1 MKALSVPNIVM
12 SAVCVTITL
21 YELAA
26 WLRSRGRRQDL
37 AFIALAFGGALYNFA
52 CAGEYGVFLPVQ
64 SEPWMRMQAAT
75 LNLTALAFAWYFFER
90 TGRIGRR
97 TLGLIALALGLFAL
111 AQILPLGSLTWIAS
125 RPAIIHIA
133 LPFGIRFSYLE
144 VDAGPLTLAAYF
156 FGFGLLV
163 YLWWIALG
171 YRASGARREARPL
184 LGMLAIVSLAYAND
198 FAVGN
203 GYYSFIYT
211 VEYAWLVVVVL
222 VGQRHSREIMDAA
235 LAKRALQESERRLI
249 ALLQE
254 KDLLLKEVHHRVKNN
269 LQIVSSLLFL
279 QGRRAEDPR
288 FRELLQDCRNQVAS
302 MALIHED
309 LYRSKDLMSVD
320 FGTYAH
326 TLVSRLLG
334 LYREEGGV
342 SLSFE
347 AESLRIGI
355 DQAIPL
361 GLILNELCTNTL
373 KHAFPPERVGDPPT
387 IFVTLR
393 RSGPKR
399 VALVVADNG
408 IGVPEDFDPAETAS
422 FGMKIVHKLA
432 DQLGAELCI
441 GSESGP
447 GARFE
452 LEFPAAGP
460 SGDPAAGA
468 A

>member
-26 WLRSRGRRQDL
+26 WLRTRDKRQDL

-52 CAGEYGVFLPVQ
+52 CAGEYGVSLPAESV
-64 SEPWMRMQAAT
+64 PWLRMQAAT

-97 TLGLIALALGLFAL
+97 ALTRIALVLSLFAL
-111 AQILPLGSLTWIAS
+111 TQILPLGSLDWIAS
-125 RPAIIHIA
+125 RPSVLDIA

-144 VDAGPLTLAAYF
+144 VDAGPLTLAAYS

-171 YRASGARREARPL
+171 YRASGSRREARPL

-198 FAVGN
+198 FAVGE

-211 VEYAWLVVVVL
+211 VEYAWLVIVVL
-222 VGQRHSREIMDAA
+222 VGQQHSREIMDAA

-249 ALLQE
+249 ASLQE

-279 QGRRAEDPR
+279 QSRRVEDTR
-288 FRELLQDCRNQVAS
+288 FRELLQDCRNQVTS

-309 LYRSKDLMSVD
+309 LYRSKDLLSVD
-320 FGTYAH
+320 FGAYAH

-334 LYREEGGV
+334 LYRGEGGV

-361 GLILNELCTNTL
+361 GLILNELCTNAL
-373 KHAFPPERVGDPPT
+373 KYAFPPERIGDPPT
-387 IFVTLR
+387 IVVTLR
-393 RSGPKR
+393 RSGPGR
-399 VALVVADNG
+399 IALVFSDNG
-408 IGVPEDFDPAETAS
+408 IGVPKDFDPAQAAS

-432 DQLGAELCI
+432 DQLGAELCT
-441 GSESGP
+441 GSGAGP

-452 LEFPAAGP
+452 LEFPASDPG
-460 SGDPAAGA
+460 GDSAAGA